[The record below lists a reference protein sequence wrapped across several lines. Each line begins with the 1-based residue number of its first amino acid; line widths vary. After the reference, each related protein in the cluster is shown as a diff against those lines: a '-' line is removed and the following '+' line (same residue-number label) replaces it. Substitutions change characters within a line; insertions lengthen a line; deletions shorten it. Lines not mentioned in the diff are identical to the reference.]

1 MTQATL
7 LIRHGRVATM
17 TGAQNAPADGPLGLV
32 EDGIVAV
39 AGEQIAYVGP
49 EAQTRLRKAK
59 AKPAP
64 GEGVEIEVAANAV
77 EIDAQGQLVTPGLVE
92 PHSHLLFAGDRA
104 DEFSQRLA
112 GATYVEIAQAG
123 GGIVATV
130 KSTRDAKDEDLVLAA
145 RERLGRLARAGVTTA
160 EVKSGYALGVEGE
173 LRLLKLIREAAKG
186 VPCDVVPTLL
196 ALHAVPPEMES
207 RVWVEAVL
215 KELLPR
221 AVSEKLAHGV
231 DAFCEKGAFGTDEC
245 RTVLEAGIRA
255 GLVGHLHADQLT
267 NSGGAALAAATGCG
281 SADHLEKTGSVGIAA
296 MAKSGTVAVLLPL
309 AAWSLKDPPAQAPPF
324 LKAGVPVAL
333 GGNLNP
339 GTQRMESVSLLL
351 AAGCVLAGMTPA
363 QALYGVTAAAARAL
377 LLQESRGK
385 LVRGLRAD
393 VVIHG
398 TRDPAHLPYHA
409 AVEHSRLV
417 VWGGK
422 VVLDLR
428 KEPLRCG

>member
-1 MTQATL
+1 MTPATL

-17 TGAQNAPADGPLGLV
+17 TGAQNAPGNGPLALI
-32 EDGIVAV
+32 EDGIVAA
-39 AGEQIAYVGP
+39 AGEQIAYVGA
-49 EAQTRLRKAK
+49 EAETRLRKGK
-59 AKPAP
+59 AKSVP
-64 GEGVEIEVAANAV
+64 GEGVEIEVAADAV
-77 EIDAQGQLVTPGLVE
+77 EIDAQGQLVTPGMVE
-92 PHSHLLFAGDRA
+92 PHSHLLFAGERA
-104 DEFSQRLA
+104 DEFTQRLA

-123 GGIVATV
+123 GGIASTV
-130 KSTRDAKDEDLVLAA
+130 KSTREAKDEDLVLAA
-145 RERLGRLARAGVTTA
+145 RERLGRLARAGVTTV
-160 EVKSGYALGVEGE
+160 EVKSGYALTVEGE
-173 LRLLKLIREAAKG
+173 LRLLRLIREAAKG

-196 ALHAVPPEMES
+196 ALHAVPPEMDT
-207 RVWVEAVL
+207 RAWVDAVM

-221 AVSEKLAHGV
+221 AVSEPLAHGI

-351 AAGCVLAGMTPA
+351 AAGCVLAGLTPA
-363 QALYGVTAAAARAL
+363 QALYAVTAAAARAL

-385 LVRGLRAD
+385 LVAELRAD
-393 VVIHG
+393 IVIHG

-409 AVEHSRLV
+409 AVEHARV
-417 VWGGK
+417 VVRGGK
-422 VVLDLR
+422 VALDLR
-428 KEPLRCG
+428 NEPLRCG

>member
-1 MTQATL
+1 MTAATL
-7 LIRHGRVATM
+7 LIRHGRIATM
-17 TGAQNAPADGPLGLV
+17 TGAQNAPGEGPLGVV
-32 EDGIVAV
+32 EDGLVA
-39 AGEQIAYVGP
+39 ASGERITHV
-49 EAQTRLRKAK
+49 EAEATARLRKGK
-59 AKPAP
+59 SKPQA
-64 GEGVEIEVAANAV
+64 GEGVDIEVAPNAV
-77 EIDAQGQLVTPGLVE
+77 EIDAEGQLVTPGFVE

-112 GATYVEIAQAG
+112 GASYAEIAQAG
-123 GGIVATV
+123 GGILSTV
-130 KSTRDAKDEDLVLAA
+130 KSTREASDEHLVLAA

-160 EVKSGYALGVEGE
+160 EVKSGYALSVEGE
-173 LRLLKLIREAAKG
+173 LRLLKLIREAANG
-186 VPCDVVPTLL
+186 APCDVVSTLL
-196 ALHAVPPEMES
+196 ALHAVPPAMES
-207 RVWVEAVL
+207 RAWVEAVL
-215 KELLPR
+215 KELLPQ
-221 AVSEKLAHGV
+221 AAADKLAHGV

-267 NSGGAALAAATGCG
+267 NSGGAALAAATGCA
-281 SADHLEKTGSVGIAA
+281 SADHLEKTGSVGIAT

-363 QALYGVTAAAARAL
+363 QALYGMTAAAARAL

-385 LVRGLRAD
+385 LVAGLRAD
-393 VVIHG
+393 IVVHG
-398 TRDPAHLPYHA
+398 TKDPAHLPYHG
-409 AVEHSRLV
+409 AVEHARV
-417 VWGGK
+417 VVRGGK

-428 KEPLRCG
+428 KEPLLCG